1 MAKCDVCGK
10 MSLVP
15 EKFGDVLICKMCF
28 MKLNGPFWKY
38 RQYDR
43 RNDVEKQRGKV
54 IDLARKQNFPENAIR
69 EINRYFDEQVKGMTS
84 CDVCGVS
91 VQTLNP
97 VGHANL
103 CKKCFSKIGKAEWKE
118 DDYSDNKEVEK
129 NRKKILKIAEKQN
142 FPKNVIK
149 GINEHFDSK
158 IQVGLIDTVYGESQK
173 LKVFETHC
181 ILETYGNFDED
192 EISKRYAKLL
202 RKSRQGVGLIS
213 NGAAQALVRGVFGGG
228 VVKAGMSLATSAV
241 VNAAANAIAPD
252 KVSFRAKKGKF
263 TMNYDYYDIVE
274 FQKVLSIGYEDE
286 LGYMRFRSSQQ
297 PMDEANAVMFFF
309 DNNYSAEEMY
319 NYICERIELAKKK
332 KIENASK
339 QQQSQYISVADEILK
354 FKKLLDMGAITEE
367 EFLEKKKELLN
378 S

>member
-15 EKFGDVLICKMCF
+15 EKFGEVLICKVCF

-43 RNDVEKQRGKV
+43 RDDVEKQRGKV
-54 IDLARKQNFPENAIR
+54 IDLARNQNFPETVIR
-69 EINRYFDEQVKGMTS
+69 EINGYFDEQVRGMTS
-84 CDVCGVS
+84 CDVCGMS

-103 CKKCFSKIGKAEWKE
+103 CKKCFSKIDKAEWKE

-142 FPKNVIK
+142 FPETVIK

-202 RKSRQGVGLIS
+202 RKSRQGGGLIS
-213 NGAAQALVRGVFGGG
+213 NGAAQALVRGVLGGG

-252 KVSFRAKKGKF
+252 KASFRAKKGKF

-297 PMDEANAVMFFF
+297 PMDEANAVK
-309 DNNYSAEEMY
+309 EPR
-319 NYICERIELAKKK
+319 RIFPPIRKPAHSIWRCK
-332 KIENASK
+332 AC
-339 QQQSQYISVADEILK
+339 
-354 FKKLLDMGAITEE
+354 T
-367 EFLEKKKELLN
+367 
-378 S
+378 